1 MSIDERVLFLVDA
14 DNVSLDIIERALA
27 LKQKEHGAVHV
38 RRCYCSAE
46 FAQKNLA
53 FFKEHSMRAM
63 VNATAGKNCTDI
75 ALAVDAVQLCATSVP
90 LVVVI
95 VASDSDFAPLVVH
108 LRELGCRVE
117 GVGQEGKT
125 GAESPRAY
133 DAFVDLPVAR
143 KRTTRA
149 APVKSRD
156 VDEDEPALAPAPAR
170 RAAAAPASAPTTRR
184 AAELPDDVAR
194 WLDAL
199 PELASGRKVEL
210 NVAAE
215 ALRREGL
222 LSKSGA
228 STKLFRKY
236 PDSFELAAGKQPNWV
251 RYRG

>member
-14 DNVSLDIIERALA
+14 DNVSLDIVERALV

-133 DAFVDLPVAR
+133 DTFVDLPVAR

-149 APVKSRD
+149 TPAKARD
-156 VDEDEPALAPAPAR
+156 VDEDEPAPAPAR
-170 RAAAAPASAPTTRR
+170 RAAAVPAASSPRL
-184 AAELPDDVAR
+184 AELPDDVAR
-194 WLDAL
+194 WLEAL

-236 PDSFELAAGKQPNWV
+236 PDSFELADGKQPNWV

>member
-14 DNVSLDIIERALA
+14 DNVSIDIVERALA

-38 RRCYCSAE
+38 RRCYCSAD
-46 FAQKNLA
+46 FAQKNLT
-53 FFKEHSMRAM
+53 FLKEHSIRAM

-133 DAFVDLPVAR
+133 DAFVDLSVAR
-143 KRTTRA
+143 KRAARA
-149 APVKSRD
+149 PTARSRD
-156 VDEDEPALAPAPAR
+156 PVEAESEPAPAR
-170 RAAAAPASAPTTRR
+170 RAAPPPARPAP
-184 AAELPDDVAR
+184 EMPDDVAR
-194 WLDAL
+194 LLEAL

-228 STKLFRKY
+228 STKFFRKY

>member
-14 DNVSLDIIERALA
+14 DNVSLDIVERALA

-149 APVKSRD
+149 ASAKVRD
-156 VDEDEPALAPAPAR
+156 EVEEDEPAPAPVPAR
-170 RAAAAPASAPTTRR
+170 RVAAAPAASSRH

>member
-14 DNVSLDIIERALA
+14 DNVSIEIVERALA

-38 RRCYCSAE
+38 RRCYCSAD

-53 FFKEHSMRAM
+53 FLKDHSIRAM

-143 KRTTRA
+143 KRAARA
-149 APVKSRD
+149 ASVKASDPV
-156 VDEDEPALAPAPAR
+156 EAEPAPPR
-170 RAAAAPASAPTTRR
+170 RAVAAAPSRR
-184 AAELPDDVAR
+184 APEVPDDVAR
-194 WLDAL
+194 LLEAL
-199 PELASGRKVEL
+199 PELAGGRKVEL